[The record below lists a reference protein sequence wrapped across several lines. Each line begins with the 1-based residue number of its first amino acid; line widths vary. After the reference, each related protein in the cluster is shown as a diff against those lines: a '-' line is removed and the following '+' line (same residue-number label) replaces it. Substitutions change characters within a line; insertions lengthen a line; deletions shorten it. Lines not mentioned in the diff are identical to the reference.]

1 EYPANSGLL
10 YVVNPGG
17 PFWSVSA
24 PDIDLDVWAPCE
36 VNPPAD
42 TGPCNGSE
50 SVGVWND
57 TSVPVIG
64 DVYEY
69 PANSGMYYEIIFD
82 HEGNISK
89 PDGPGNEEFWSP
101 IDCPCEES
109 WVDNGQ
115 PVWDATVDYPGNYVV
130 AWPFG
135 SNNLYVPLE
144 PTGVM
149 SGAEPGVDPH
159 WIHCVD
165 STSEPITPAVTGPCN
180 GSDSV
185 GVWNSTSV
193 SVIGDVYEY
202 PANSG
207 SYYEVIYVDLNGLIS
222 TAPGED
228 QDYEFWSPI
237 DCTCEESWVANGQP
251 VWDATV
257 DYPGNYVVAWPFGS
271 NNLYVPLE
279 PTGVMSGAE
288 PGVDLHW
295 IHCVDPTPEQIE
307 PAPED
312 GWLPSIGVFGTVVA
326 ISMAVLITRRRI

>member
-1 EYPANSGLL
+1 MNVTSGEVYEYPANSGLL

-149 SGAEPGVDPH
+149 SGAEPGVD
-159 WIHCVD
+159 
-165 STSEPITPAVTGPCN
+165 
-180 GSDSV
+180 
-185 GVWNSTSV
+185 
-193 SVIGDVYEY
+193 
-202 PANSG
+202 
-207 SYYEVIYVDLNGLIS
+207 
-222 TAPGED
+222 
-228 QDYEFWSPI
+228 
-237 DCTCEESWVANGQP
+237 
-251 VWDATV
+251 
-257 DYPGNYVVAWPFGS
+257 
-271 NNLYVPLE
+271 
-279 PTGVMSGAE
+279 
-288 PGVDLHW
+288 LHW